1 MIKATKIVATIG
13 PATESEEIIAQLID
27 AGMNVAR
34 FNTKHSD
41 PAWHTERIARIK
53 KVAAEKNAPIGI
65 LVDLQGPEV
74 RINLP
79 DEKPFEVSEGDTITF
94 TSDESTQGDKVA
106 LVPQLVVE
114 SLQTEDL
121 ILLDD
126 GACEFI
132 VSEVTKTAIKAKAV
146 TTCTVKHRKTMN
158 TPGVVL
164 DMPSI
169 TERDRQ
175 YLENIKPENIDFV
188 GLSFVRNAEDISDLK
203 KELEKNKIN
212 AHIIAKIE
220 NQAALDN
227 LDEIIEAS
235 DAIMI
240 ARGDLGVEVDYQ
252 KLVYWQ
258 KQIIVKSRDAAKPVI
273 TATQML
279 KSMVDSPRPTRA
291 EVSDVAHAI
300 YDGTDAVMLSEETT
314 IGKYPVKAVRT
325 QAEIA
330 KFNEPHVDL
339 EMRLP
344 KNISSSL
351 NITSAAA
358 YLLKHSGQHIDKIV
372 TLTETGR
379 TAQLISRF
387 RPKAPILVATNTKET
402 YSRLSLIY
410 GVQPYLMD
418 FPDGVLLT
426 TTELIERFKAA
437 NMVKT
442 GETILVVHGSVWKKP
457 GLTNTLAILE
467 VQ

>member
-1 MIKATKIVATIG
+1 MNKATKIVATIG
-13 PATESEEIIAQLID
+13 PATESEEVIAKLID

-41 PAWHTERIARIK
+41 PAWHTERIARVK
-53 KVAAEKNAPIGI
+53 KVAAEKGVPIGV

-79 DEKPFEVSEGDTITF
+79 QEKPFDVSEGELVTF
-94 TSDESTQGDKVA
+94 TSDENTSAERSAV
-106 LVPQLVVE
+106 VPQLVVK
-114 SLQTEDL
+114 SLQTDDL

-132 VSEVTKTAIKAKAV
+132 VTSITNTEITAKAV

-175 YLENIKPENIDFV
+175 YLEGIEPSHIDFV
-188 GLSFVRNAEDISDLK
+188 GLSFVRTAEDIADLK
-203 KELEKNKIN
+203 KELVKNKIN
-212 AHIIAKIE
+212 ADIVAKIE

-227 LDEIIEAS
+227 LDEIIAVS

-258 KQIIVKSRDAAKPVI
+258 KQIIEKSRDAAKPVI

-279 KSMVDSPRPTRA
+279 KSMVESPRPTRA

-314 IGKYPVKAVRT
+314 IGKYPVKAVAT

-330 KFNEPHVDL
+330 KFNEPYVDL
-339 EMRLP
+339 GITLP

-351 NITSAAA
+351 NITTAAA
-358 YLLKHSGQHIDKIV
+358 YLLKHTEQHIDKII
-372 TLTETGR
+372 TLTETGH
-379 TAQLISRF
+379 TAKLISRF
-387 RPKAPILVATNTKET
+387 RPKAPLLVATHVKET
-402 YSRLSLIY
+402 YTRLSLVY
-410 GVQPYLMD
+410 GVQPFLLD
-418 FPDGVLLT
+418 FPEGVLLT
-426 TTELIERFKAA
+426 TEQLVDKFKKAG
-437 NMVKT
+437 MVKA
-442 GETILVVHGSVWKKP
+442 GETVLLIHGSVWKKA

-467 VQ
+467 VE